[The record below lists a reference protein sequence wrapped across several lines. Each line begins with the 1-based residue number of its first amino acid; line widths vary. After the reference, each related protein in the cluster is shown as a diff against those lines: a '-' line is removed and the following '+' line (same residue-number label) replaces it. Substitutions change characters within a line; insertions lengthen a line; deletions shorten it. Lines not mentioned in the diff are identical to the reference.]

1 MLLDKLNKSEA
12 TNQELNKELSR
23 LRAGSATIVIRQ
35 IITTEKNASDKL
47 SKLSVEMLP
56 QGRGEELPN
65 PSVRDYK
72 TDDERRRVVN
82 VYWSLL
88 PVLF

>member
-1 MLLDKLNKSEA
+1 
-12 TNQELNKELSR
+12 
-23 LRAGSATIVIRQ
+23 
-35 IITTEKNASDKL
+35 
-47 SKLSVEMLP
+47 MLP
-56 QGRGEELPN
+56 QGRGEEFPN